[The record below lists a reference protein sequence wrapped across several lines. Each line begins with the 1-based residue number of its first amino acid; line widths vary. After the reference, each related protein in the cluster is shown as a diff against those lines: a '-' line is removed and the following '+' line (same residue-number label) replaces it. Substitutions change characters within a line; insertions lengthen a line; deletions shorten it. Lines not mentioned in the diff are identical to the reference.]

1 MRKSLHR
8 THPTRVCVVLTFTP
22 AARMDLAGSYH
33 LITGAGRGIGRAL
46 ATGLAARGAAGVA
59 LVDLSTPTIAAQAA
73 AAAATHA
80 EFQALPIAAD
90 VSSRDGVRAAIAS
103 ALDAFDGR
111 MDGLISNAG
120 VADLLNSARSA
131 RRPARGLHP

>member
-1 MRKSLHR
+1 
-8 THPTRVCVVLTFTP
+8 
-22 AARMDLAGSYH
+22 MDLAGSYH

-59 LVDLSTPTIAAQAA
+59 LVDVSTPTIAAQAA

-120 VADLLNSARSA
+120 VATIADPRSA